1 MLLPLRLGLLRS
13 NATGLSV
20 FVEHTAGH
28 MYCLVIKAIHET
40 AKLRY
45 QIQDDDDDA
54 VAYAYAGAYASA
66 YAATHTDTAC
76 SCWQWQSWADDGVI
90 LYFIKCLV
98 AGR

>member
-45 QIQDDDDDA
+45 QIQDDDA
-54 VAYAYAGAYASA
+54 VAYAYAHAGAYASA

-98 AGR
+98 AER

>member
-28 MYCLVIKAIHET
+28 MYSLVIKAIHET

-45 QIQDDDDDA
+45 QIQDDDA
-54 VAYAYAGAYASA
+54 VAYAYAYAYAHAGAYASAHAGAHAGAYASA
-66 YAATHTDTAC
+66 YAATHTDTA
-76 SCWQWQSWADDGVI
+76 
-90 LYFIKCLV
+90 
-98 AGR
+98 

>member
-1 MLLPLRLGLLRS
+1 MLLPLRLSLLRS

-45 QIQDDDDDA
+45 QIQDDDA
-54 VAYAYAGAYASA
+54 VAYAYAYAHAVAYAYAHAGAYASA

-76 SCWQWQSWADDGVI
+76 SC
-90 LYFIKCLV
+90 
-98 AGR
+98 

>member
-45 QIQDDDDDA
+45 QIQDDDA
-54 VAYAYAGAYASA
+54 VAYAHAGAYASA
-66 YAATHTDTAC
+66 YAATHTDTA
-76 SCWQWQSWADDGVI
+76 
-90 LYFIKCLV
+90 
-98 AGR
+98 

>member
-20 FVEHTAGH
+20 FVEHNAGH

-45 QIQDDDDDA
+45 QIQDDDA
-54 VAYAYAGAYASA
+54 VAYAYASAHAGAYASA
-66 YAATHTDTAC
+66 HAATHIDAAC
-76 SCWQWQSWADDGVI
+76 T
-90 LYFIKCLV
+90 CLQ
-98 AGR
+98 